1 MAIRWKGI
9 PAQAAKEILVTVN
22 VDDCEHI
29 AMEYVR
35 RNPTQTID
43 VLGLEHLSMLLV
55 KNIGDLTEDELTYLD
70 TCIRAE
76 QNKRK
81 W

>member
-1 MAIRWKGI
+1 MST
-9 PAQAAKEILVTVN
+9 KEILVTVN

-35 RNPTQTID
+35 RNPTQATD
-43 VLGLEHLSMLLV
+43 VLGLEYLSRLLQE
-55 KNIGDLTEDELTYLD
+55 NMMDMTDEELVMFD

-76 QNKRK
+76 QHRRSKQ
-81 W
+81 

>member
-1 MAIRWKGI
+1 MST
-9 PAQAAKEILVTVN
+9 KEILVTVN

-35 RNPTQTID
+35 RNPTQAID
-43 VLGLEHLSMLLV
+43 VLGLEYLSRLLQE
-55 KNIGDLTEDELTYLD
+55 NMMDMTDEELVMFD

-76 QNKRK
+76 QHRRSKQ
-81 W
+81 

>member
-1 MAIRWKGI
+1 MAER
-9 PAQAAKEILVTVN
+9 EILATVN

-35 RNPTQTID
+35 RNPTQAID
-43 VLGLEHLSMLLV
+43 VLGLEYLSRLLQQ
-55 KNIGDLTEDELTYLD
+55 NMMDMTDAELVMFD

-76 QNKRK
+76 QHRRSK
-81 W
+81 

>member
-1 MAIRWKGI
+1 MST
-9 PAQAAKEILVTVN
+9 KEILVTVN

-35 RNPTQTID
+35 RNPTQAID
-43 VLGLEHLSMLLV
+43 VLGLEYLSRLLQENMV
-55 KNIGDLTEDELTYLD
+55 DMTNEELVMFD

-76 QNKRK
+76 QHRRSKP
-81 W
+81 